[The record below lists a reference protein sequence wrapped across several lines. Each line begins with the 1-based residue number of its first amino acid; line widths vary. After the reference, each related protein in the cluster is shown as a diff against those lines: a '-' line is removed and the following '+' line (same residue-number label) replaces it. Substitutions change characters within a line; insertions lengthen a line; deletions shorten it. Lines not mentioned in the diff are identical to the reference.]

1 MWIVLLTYVAHQA
14 TSRQPV
20 IWFDTA
26 PTFLFIIFSAQGQP
40 VRGHT
45 GEISAAEGQEEEW

>member
-14 TSRQPV
+14 TTRQPV

-26 PTFLFIIFSAQGQP
+26 PTFLIIIFSAQGQP